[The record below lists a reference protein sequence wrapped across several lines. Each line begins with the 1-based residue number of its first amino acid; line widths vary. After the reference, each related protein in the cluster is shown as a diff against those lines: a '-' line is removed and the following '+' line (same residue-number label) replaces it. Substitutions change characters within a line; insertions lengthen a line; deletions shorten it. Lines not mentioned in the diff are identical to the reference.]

1 MRQDRSSDTR
11 RKSTEQGCR
20 DFVMPE
26 PSSASGTSRS
36 PGPQSHPANS
46 GMDLAGGG
54 AGYQGTVGITRP
66 AVHDSWA
73 SPPVGQAL
81 LPAVAGA
88 VQRTTENSPEAPGP
102 Y

>member
-1 MRQDRSSDTR
+1 
-11 RKSTEQGCR
+11 
-20 DFVMPE
+20 
-26 PSSASGTSRS
+26 
-36 PGPQSHPANS
+36 
-46 GMDLAGGG
+46 MDLAGGG
-54 AGYQGTVGITRP
+54 AGYRGTVGITRP

-81 LPAVAGA
+81 LPTVAGA